1 MSERPRRFLVPASRA
16 TARAVGALFIL
27 ASATAIIGGTL
38 LLPLEE
44 PGVLQAVADAEG
56 QVVTGALLE
65 LVLVLSVMAIAALLV
80 PVLAAVD
87 EGLAHAYLGV
97 RILEG
102 VLLLAAAA
110 SALVVV
116 GASRDPAAAGG
127 QATSEAMLAI
137 RRGTYDLGSLAMF
150 GVSAVILNA
159 LLLRG
164 RLVPVWIS
172 VWGLLGGGLIL
183 AGGLIVLYGTDP
195 SDVTISLM
203 AAPIGLNEMVL
214 AIWLIVRGFDVPTV
228 APSGERVASTVAPAG
243 RRVAGEQR

>member
-1 MSERPRRFLVPASRA
+1 VPASRA

-38 LLPLEE
+38 LLPLE
-44 PGVLQAVADAEG
+44 GSDVLQAVADAEG

-65 LVLVLSVMAIAALLV
+65 LILVLSVMAIAALLV

-110 SALVVV
+110 SALIVV
-116 GASRDPAAAGG
+116 GVSRDPSAAGG
-127 QATSEAMLAI
+127 QTTSEAMLAI
-137 RRGTYDLGSLAMF
+137 RHGTYDLGSLAMF

-214 AIWLIVRGFDVPTV
+214 AIWLIVRGFDRRVA
-228 APSGERVASTVAPAG
+228 APSGRDAVVAGAGPAG
-243 RRVAGEQR
+243 ADLVGGGSTS

>member
-1 MSERPRRFLVPASRA
+1 VPASRA

-44 PGVLQAVADAEG
+44 PDVLQAVADAEG

-228 APSGERVASTVAPAG
+228 APSGERVASTMAPAG